1 MDASEPVFPA
11 GGVFTTLRILG
22 GAPLFLEDHLER
34 LERSAP
40 AFRLACPGRA
50 ILAGEIAR
58 AAAGMEE
65 ARVRITLLEGPRR
78 YVEADPYEPP
88 VAPLRLRPVP
98 TPVAGAAARLKTVAR
113 AGYRLARLLAG
124 EADDALLVDEQGALL
139 ETTSANVFLAD
150 GRTLLTPD
158 LGAPILP
165 GVARARLLRLAPG
178 LGFRVEERRIPLS
191 EAGEWPE
198 CFVTNALLPIRSVA
212 GVDGLP
218 PFTGRAAAGLLR
230 EALVRAGRGPRIIP

>member
-1 MDASEPVFPA
+1 MDASERAFPA
-11 GGVFTTLRILG
+11 GGIFTTLRILG

-40 AFRLACPGRA
+40 AFRLECPGRA
-50 ILAGEIAR
+50 TLVGEIVR
-58 AAAGMEE
+58 AAAGMVE

-88 VAPLRLRPVP
+88 AGPLRLRPVP

-124 EADDALLVDEQGALL
+124 GADDALLVDEAGALL
-139 ETTSANVFLAD
+139 ETTAANVFLAD

-165 GVARARLLRLAPG
+165 GIARARLLRLARE
-178 LGFRVEERRIPLS
+178 LGFRVEERRIPL
-191 EAGEWPE
+191 AGAAGCPE
-198 CFVTNALLPIRSVA
+198 CFVTNALLPLRSVA
-212 GVDGLP
+212 EIEGLP
-218 PFTGRAAAGLLR
+218 PFPSRTAAGALR